1 MSEARQLALPFN
13 HTAQYDPADFLA
25 DRSNAEALAW
35 LARTADWPGGR
46 LAIWGGEGRGKTHLL
61 HAWAEREGAALLP
74 GEALRGLVALPRSG
88 GVAVDD
94 ADIAAEEPLLHLLN
108 AAAEARLPVLLAGR
122 AAPARWPTELPDLAS
137 RLRAVAAVELHVPG
151 DDMLRTLL
159 ARLLSDR
166 QLAVPEPLQ
175 DWLLLRLPRDP
186 AALREAAARL
196 DRAALAQG
204 RRVTR
209 PVAVSVLAAFGADD
223 AEAASSPE
231 SPAMP
236 CLL

>member
-1 MSEARQLALPFN
+1 MSSARQLALPFS
-13 HTAQYDPADFLA
+13 HTAQYDTADFLA
-25 DRSNAEALAW
+25 DASNAEALAW

-46 LAIWGGEGRGKTHLL
+46 LAVWGDEGRGKTHLL

-74 GEALRGLVALPRSG
+74 GAALRGLAPLPRSG

-122 AAPARWPTELPDLAS
+122 AAPARWPTELRDLSS
-137 RLRAVAAVELHVPG
+137 RLRAIVAVELHIPG

-166 QLAVPEPLQ
+166 QLSVPGPLQ

-204 RRVTR
+204 GRVTR
-209 PVAVSVLAAFGADD
+209 PVAATVLVDFGAEDED
-223 AEAASSPE
+223 VTPE

-236 CLL
+236 CLI

>member
-1 MSEARQLALPFN
+1 MSEARQLALPFS
-13 HTAQYDPADFLA
+13 HTAQYDAADFLA
-25 DRSNAEALAW
+25 DASNAEALAW
-35 LARTADWPGGR
+35 LARTPDWPGGR
-46 LAIWGGEGRGKTHLL
+46 LAIWGDEGRGKTHLL
-61 HAWAEREGAALLP
+61 HAWAEQEHAALLP
-74 GEALRGLVALPRSG
+74 GATLRGLVPLPRSG
-88 GVAVDD
+88 GIAVDD

-137 RLRAVAAVELHVPG
+137 RLRAIVAAELHVPG
-151 DDMLRTLL
+151 DDMLRALL

-166 QLAVPEPLQ
+166 QLAVSEPLQ

-204 RRVTR
+204 GRVTR
-209 PVAVSVLAAFGADD
+209 PVAATVLVGFGADD
-223 AEAASSPE
+223 EEFTPE
-231 SPAMP
+231 SPPMP
-236 CLL
+236 CLI